1 MSIDDVY
8 KLIQFCVNK
17 NQSGYLTPEEFQDTI
32 NMAQR
37 NYISYL
43 LGSFQRYAPG
53 RAVANVELGQNMTV
67 RQRLTPVIYGIDMF
81 VSPSTGTVTYPGDFL
96 QVDAMWSIYGY
107 SRVRAVQQDSWYQYY
122 NSVIDPVATNPIYM
136 VKDTGM
142 QFAPESIGFVKMS
155 YVRNPPNMVW
165 GNTANIYGIP
175 IYDPATSVQPVW
187 DDLAIFEIITRALAM
202 VGVNL
207 QSAQVAGYAETIKR
221 EGQ

>member
-8 KLIQFCVNK
+8 RLIQYVISK
-17 NQSGYLTPEEFQDTI
+17 NQSGYLTPEEFQDVV

-43 LGSFQRYAPG
+43 LGSFQRYSPG

-67 RQRLTPVIYGIDMF
+67 RQRLTPVIYGINM
-81 VSPSTGTVTYPGDFL
+81 VVGATGTVTYPGDFL

-136 VKDTGM
+136 VTDTGM
-142 QFAPESIGFVKMS
+142 QFAPESIGDVKMS

-175 IYDPATSVQPVW
+175 VYDPSTSVQPVW
-187 DDLAIFEIITRALAM
+187 GDLEIFEIICRCLSM
-202 VGVNL
+202 IGINL
-207 QSAQVAGYAETIKR
+207 QASQISAYAEQIKR

>member
-1 MSIDDVY
+1 
-8 KLIQFCVNK
+8 
-17 NQSGYLTPEEFQDTI
+17 
-32 NMAQR
+32 MAQR

-43 LGSFQRYAPG
+43 LGSFQRYSPG
-53 RAVANVELGQNMTV
+53 RPVANVELGQNMTV
-67 RQRLTPVIYGIDMF
+67 RQRLTPVIYGVNMF
-81 VSPSTGTVTYPGDFL
+81 VNSDGNRSYPDDFL

-136 VKDTGM
+136 VKDEGF
-142 QFAPESIGFVKMS
+142 QFAPESIGAVKMS

-175 IYDPATSVQPVW
+175 IYDPSTSVQPLW
-187 DDLAIFEIITRALAM
+187 GDLAIFEIITRALSM

-207 QSAQVAGYAETIKR
+207 QAAQVAGYAETIKR